1 MGNMYC
7 SSNRLIFLLPIS
19 IETYIFKGYHQN
31 NHDNSYLWESQQYLR
46 IRNRFYEAQY
56 CSGVGSV
63 CVCVCVWGGD
73 KGSMCNPHF
82 FIGRGGGGAMVCLFV
97 PPPPPPPPHT
107 HTHF

>member
-56 CSGVGSV
+56 CSGVGS
-63 CVCVCVWGGD
+63 
-73 KGSMCNPHF
+73 
-82 FIGRGGGGAMVCLFV
+82 GGGGGGQGEHVQPPLFYWAGGGGGCNGVFVCA
-97 PPPPPPPPHT
+97 PPPAPPPPHT